1 MPDSSAIPSPG
12 PAEGKGAA
20 VRRLFGSIA
29 RRYDLA
35 NHLLSGGLD
44 FWWRRRAAKI
54 VREWQPSRVLD
65 LATGSG
71 DLALALAK
79 ACPDA
84 EVLGADFCLPML
96 LAAQRKGIA
105 NLVQADGM
113 ALPFPDAVFDTVTIA
128 FGLRN
133 MESWQRGLAE
143 IARVL
148 RPGGHLLV
156 LDFSIPR
163 APFRGLYRFYLHR
176 VLPLF
181 ARLLTGDRGA
191 YEYLGAS
198 IEKFP
203 AGAEMNTMI
212 EAAGFADAN
221 CEPLT
226 GGIVSLYTATRST
239 DAGVIKCGAET
250 SPTSVGCEPT
260 PTETSAKCSVGKN
273 GDGDVHETHERQGRN
288 ALCLVPLVCLADTP
302 FHRRAISQGPPTGL

>member
-1 MPDSSAIPSPG
+1 MPVLGATPSPG

-20 VRRLFGSIA
+20 VRRLFGAIA

-35 NHLLSGGLD
+35 NHLLSCGLD
-44 FWWRRRAAKI
+44 FWWRRRAAKV
-54 VREWQPSRVLD
+54 VRDWKPARVLD

-71 DLALALAK
+71 DLALAVAK

-96 LAAQRKGIA
+96 LAARHKGVK
-105 NLVQADGM
+105 NLIQADGM
-113 ALPFPDAVFDTVTIA
+113 WLPLSDSAFDAVTIA

-133 MESWQRGLAE
+133 MESWERGLAE

-148 RPGGHLLV
+148 RPGGHVLV

-163 APFRGLYRFYLHR
+163 SLLSAPYRFYLHR
-176 VLPLF
+176 VVPAF
-181 ARLLTGDRGA
+181 ARLLTGDRQA

-203 AGAEMNTMI
+203 TGIAMTGMI
-212 EAAGFADAN
+212 EAAGFADAK

-226 GGIVSLYTATRST
+226 GGIVSLYIA
-239 DAGVIKCGAET
+239 
-250 SPTSVGCEPT
+250 
-260 PTETSAKCSVGKN
+260 
-273 GDGDVHETHERQGRN
+273 
-288 ALCLVPLVCLADTP
+288 
-302 FHRRAISQGPPTGL
+302 RRL

>member
-1 MPDSSAIPSPG
+1 MSVSAATPSPG

-20 VRRLFGSIA
+20 VRRLFGAIA

-44 FWWRRRAAKI
+44 FWWRRRAAKM
-54 VREWQPSRVLD
+54 VRSWKPARVLD

-79 ACPDA
+79 SCPDA

-96 LAAQRKGIA
+96 LAARRKGVA

-113 ALPFPDAVFDTVTIA
+113 SLPFSDAAFDAVTIA

-133 MESWQRGLAE
+133 MESWERGLAE

-148 RPGGHLLV
+148 RPGGHVLV

-163 APFRGLYRFYLHR
+163 PPFRALYRFYLHR
-176 VLPLF
+176 VLPAF
-181 ARLLTGDRGA
+181 ARLLTGDRQA

-203 AGAEMNTMI
+203 TGTAMNGMI
-212 EAAGFADAN
+212 GAAGFADAN

-226 GGIVSLYTATRST
+226 GGVVSLHTA
-239 DAGVIKCGAET
+239 
-250 SPTSVGCEPT
+250 
-260 PTETSAKCSVGKN
+260 
-273 GDGDVHETHERQGRN
+273 
-288 ALCLVPLVCLADTP
+288 
-302 FHRRAISQGPPTGL
+302 RRA

>member
-1 MPDSSAIPSPG
+1 MSEAAATPSPG

-20 VRRLFGSIA
+20 VRRLFGAIA

-44 FWWRRRAAKI
+44 FFWRRRAAKI
-54 VREWQPSRVLD
+54 VRSWKPVRVLD

-71 DLALALAK
+71 DLALAISK

-96 LAAQRKGIA
+96 LTARRKGVV
-105 NLVQADGM
+105 NLIQADGM
-113 ALPFPDAVFDTVTIA
+113 ALPLPDAAFDAVTIA

-148 RPGGHLLV
+148 RVGGHVLV

-163 APFRGLYRFYLHR
+163 PPLRALYRFYLHR
-176 VLPLF
+176 VMPAF
-181 ARLLTGDRGA
+181 ARLLTGDRRA

-203 AGAEMNTMI
+203 GGTAMNAMI

-226 GGIVSLYTATRST
+226 GGVVSLY
-239 DAGVIKCGAET
+239 
-250 SPTSVGCEPT
+250 
-260 PTETSAKCSVGKN
+260 SA
-273 GDGDVHETHERQGRN
+273 
-288 ALCLVPLVCLADTP
+288 
-302 FHRRAISQGPPTGL
+302 RRA

>member
-1 MPDSSAIPSPG
+1 MPRDMPVSAPTPSPG

-54 VREWQPSRVLD
+54 VRSWKPSRVLD

-71 DLALALAK
+71 DLALALSA

-84 EVLGADFCLPML
+84 EVVGADFCLPML
-96 LAAQRKGIA
+96 LTAQRKGVAKLI
-105 NLVQADGM
+105 QADGLS
-113 ALPFPDAVFDTVTIA
+113 LPFSDAAFDAVTIA

-133 MESWQRGLAE
+133 MESWERGLAE

-163 APFRGLYRFYLHR
+163 PPFRWLYRLYLHR
-176 VLPLF
+176 ILPTF
-181 ARLLTGDRGA
+181 ARLLTGDRQA

-203 AGAEMNTMI
+203 TGAEMNAMI
-212 EAAGFADAN
+212 ETAGLADAK

-226 GGIVSLYTATRST
+226 GGVVSLYTA
-239 DAGVIKCGAET
+239 
-250 SPTSVGCEPT
+250 
-260 PTETSAKCSVGKN
+260 
-273 GDGDVHETHERQGRN
+273 
-288 ALCLVPLVCLADTP
+288 
-302 FHRRAISQGPPTGL
+302 RRK

>member
-1 MPDSSAIPSPG
+1 MPCGMPVSSTIPSPG
-12 PAEGKGAA
+12 PEEGKGLA
-20 VRRLFGSIA
+20 VRRLFGAIA

-44 FWWRRRAAKI
+44 YFWRRRAAKI
-54 VREWQPSRVLD
+54 VRGWHPSRVLD

-96 LAAQRKGIA
+96 QTAKRKGVA
-105 NLVQADGM
+105 KLLQADGM
-113 ALPFPDAVFDTVTIA
+113 ALPLPDESFDVVTIA

-133 MESWQRGLAE
+133 MESLQRGLSE

-148 RPGGHLLV
+148 CPGGQVLI

-163 APFRGLYRFYLHR
+163 PPLRSLYRFYLHR
-176 VLPLF
+176 VLPTF
-181 ARLLTGDRGA
+181 ARVVTGDQQA

-203 AGAEMNTMI
+203 SGAEMNALI
-212 EAAGFADAN
+212 ETEGFTNAK

-226 GGIVSLYTATRST
+226 GGVVSLYTA
-239 DAGVIKCGAET
+239 
-250 SPTSVGCEPT
+250 
-260 PTETSAKCSVGKN
+260 
-273 GDGDVHETHERQGRN
+273 
-288 ALCLVPLVCLADTP
+288 
-302 FHRRAISQGPPTGL
+302 RRA

>member
-1 MPDSSAIPSPG
+1 MPRRMSVSAAKPSPG

-20 VRRLFGSIA
+20 VRRLFGTIA

-44 FWWRRRAAKI
+44 FWWRRRAAKT
-54 VREWQPSRVLD
+54 VRGWKPARVLD

-71 DLALALAK
+71 DLALAISK
-79 ACPDA
+79 ACPEA

-96 LAAQRKGIA
+96 LTARRKG
-105 NLVQADGM
+105 LSKLLQADGM
-113 ALPFPDAVFDTVTIA
+113 QLPLPDSKFDAVTIA

-133 MESWQRGLAE
+133 MESLERGLTE

-148 RPGGHLLV
+148 RPGGHVLV

-163 APFRGLYRFYLHR
+163 PPFSVPYRFYLHR
-176 VLPLF
+176 VLPAF

-203 AGAEMNTMI
+203 SGAAMNAML
-212 EAAGFADAN
+212 EAAGFADAK

-226 GGIVSLYTATRST
+226 GGVVSLYTA
-239 DAGVIKCGAET
+239 
-250 SPTSVGCEPT
+250 
-260 PTETSAKCSVGKN
+260 
-273 GDGDVHETHERQGRN
+273 
-288 ALCLVPLVCLADTP
+288 
-302 FHRRAISQGPPTGL
+302 RRV

>member
-1 MPDSSAIPSPG
+1 MPDSRAIPSPG

-20 VRRLFGSIA
+20 VQRLFGAIA

-44 FWWRRRAAKI
+44 FFWRRRAAKI
-54 VREWQPSRVLD
+54 IRGWKPARILD

-96 LAAQRKGIA
+96 LAAQRKGVR
-105 NLVQADGM
+105 NLIQADGM
-113 ALPFPDAVFDTVTIA
+113 SLPLPDAAFDAVTIA

-133 MESWQRGLAE
+133 MESLQRGLAE
-143 IARVL
+143 IARVV
-148 RPGGHLLV
+148 RPGGHVLV
-156 LDFSIPR
+156 LDFSLPR
-163 APFRGLYRFYLHR
+163 APFRGLYRFYLLR

-181 ARLLTGDRGA
+181 ARLLTGDRQA

-203 AGAEMNTMI
+203 SGAEMNAMI
-212 EAAGFADAN
+212 EAAGFADAK

-226 GGIVSLYTATRST
+226 GGVVSLYIAVR
-239 DAGVIKCGAET
+239 K
-250 SPTSVGCEPT
+250 
-260 PTETSAKCSVGKN
+260 
-273 GDGDVHETHERQGRN
+273 
-288 ALCLVPLVCLADTP
+288 
-302 FHRRAISQGPPTGL
+302 

>member
-1 MPDSSAIPSPG
+1 MPVSRTIPSPG
-12 PAEGKGAA
+12 PAEGKGAS
-20 VRRLFGSIA
+20 VRRLFGTIA

-44 FWWRRRAAKI
+44 CFWRRRAAKI
-54 VREWQPSRVLD
+54 VRGWNPSRVLD

-96 LAAQRKGIA
+96 LAAQRKGVTG
-105 NLVQADGM
+105 LMQADGM
-113 ALPFPDAVFDTVTIA
+113 SLPLPDSVFDVVTIA

-163 APFRGLYRFYLHR
+163 PPIRWLYRLYLHR
-176 VLPLF
+176 VLPIF
-181 ARLLTGDRGA
+181 ARLVTGDRGA

-198 IEKFP
+198 IEEFP
-203 AGAEMNTMI
+203 SGAEMNALI
-212 EAAGFADAN
+212 ETAGFADAK

-226 GGIVSLYTATRST
+226 GGVVSLYTA
-239 DAGVIKCGAET
+239 
-250 SPTSVGCEPT
+250 
-260 PTETSAKCSVGKN
+260 
-273 GDGDVHETHERQGRN
+273 GRK
-288 ALCLVPLVCLADTP
+288 
-302 FHRRAISQGPPTGL
+302 

>member
-1 MPDSSAIPSPG
+1 MSVSAATPSPG

-20 VRRLFGSIA
+20 VRRLFGAIA

-54 VREWQPSRVLD
+54 VRAWKPARILD

-71 DLALALAK
+71 DLALALTK
-79 ACPDA
+79 SCPDA
-84 EVLGADFCLPML
+84 EVIGADFCLPML
-96 LAAQRKGIA
+96 LAARRKGVAKLI
-105 NLVQADGM
+105 QADGM
-113 ALPFPDAVFDTVTIA
+113 SLPFPDTAFDAVTIA

-133 MESWQRGLAE
+133 MESWERGLAE

-156 LDFSIPR
+156 LDFSIPPPPLR
-163 APFRGLYRFYLHR
+163 MFYRFYLHR
-176 VLPLF
+176 VLPTF
-181 ARLLTGDRGA
+181 ARLLTGDRQA

-203 AGAEMNTMI
+203 TGAAMSAMI
-212 EAAGFADAN
+212 EAANFSDAK

-226 GGIVSLYTATRST
+226 GGVVSLHTA
-239 DAGVIKCGAET
+239 
-250 SPTSVGCEPT
+250 
-260 PTETSAKCSVGKN
+260 
-273 GDGDVHETHERQGRN
+273 
-288 ALCLVPLVCLADTP
+288 
-302 FHRRAISQGPPTGL
+302 RRL

>member
-1 MPDSSAIPSPG
+1 MPHRMPVSSEIPSPG
-12 PAEGKGAA
+12 PEIGKGVA
-20 VRRLFGSIA
+20 VRRLFGAIA

-44 FWWRRRAAKI
+44 FLWRRRAAKI
-54 VREWQPSRVLD
+54 VRSWNPSRVLD

-71 DLALALAK
+71 DLALALEK
-79 ACPDA
+79 SCPGA
-84 EVLGADFCLPML
+84 EVIGADFCLPML
-96 LAAQRKGIA
+96 LTAKRKGVA
-105 NLVQADGM
+105 KLMQADGM
-113 ALPFPDAVFDTVTIA
+113 ALPFSDASFDTVTIA

-163 APFRGLYRFYLHR
+163 PPLRALYRFYLHR
-176 VLPLF
+176 VLPTF
-181 ARLLTGDRGA
+181 ARLVTGDRQA

-203 AGAEMNTMI
+203 CGTAMNAMI
-212 EAAGFADAN
+212 EAEGFADAK

-226 GGIVSLYTATRST
+226 GGVVSLYTALR
-239 DAGVIKCGAET
+239 K
-250 SPTSVGCEPT
+250 
-260 PTETSAKCSVGKN
+260 
-273 GDGDVHETHERQGRN
+273 
-288 ALCLVPLVCLADTP
+288 
-302 FHRRAISQGPPTGL
+302 